1 MHLLYLFRLLGGGL
15 LVGISGMAC
24 CCQARHEPA
33 PTGVPQTS
41 LRPAM
46 QCTVNSELQCFG
58 EIEAATNL
66 DAKQCSALD
75 CAVQRS
81 LCKCIRGTQSC
92 DLWVGGHSVCCVSDL
107 LFQMN
112 RYKSGDFC
120 LGCIFSCT
128 TRSAKYEA
136 SSYFGF
142 LVSSHRMAF

>member
-66 DAKQCSALD
+66 DAKQCSALE
-75 CAVQRS
+75 AVCTVQCRDRYANAFGALS
-81 LCKCIRGTQSC
+81 LVTCGLGGTP
-92 DLWVGGHSVCCVSDL
+92 SVVL
-107 LFQMN
+107 V
-112 RYKSGDFC
+112 
-120 LGCIFSCT
+120 IFFS
-128 TRSAKYEA
+128 R
-136 SSYFGF
+136 
-142 LVSSHRMAF
+142 